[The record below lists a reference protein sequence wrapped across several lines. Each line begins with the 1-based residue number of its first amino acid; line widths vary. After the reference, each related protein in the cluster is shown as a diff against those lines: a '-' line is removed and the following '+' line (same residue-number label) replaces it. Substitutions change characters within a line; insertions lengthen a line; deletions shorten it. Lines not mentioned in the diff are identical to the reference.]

1 MPPFLEF
8 LLVLIVILAA
18 ARASGL
24 LAMRVGLPAVVGELI
39 AGVILGPTVID
50 LLSAD
55 FLDTPYAEDAVRLL
69 AELGVIF
76 LMFLAG
82 LETDLDEVNSVKR
95 VAVLAGTL
103 GVLFAVVMGAS
114 ASLPFGFSAKEGVF
128 IGICLAATSIS
139 VSARTLM
146 DLDALRG
153 RQGIAILATA
163 VVDDVLVLVALSLF
177 VAFVVEGGG
186 SAADVALLMARIG
199 GFFVAAFVVGLWLLP
214 SLARRSANA
223 PMSEGAIAFAVI
235 VVLLYAWSAE
245 YIGDMAS
252 ITGAFLAGLFLRRT
266 EVRELIDREAR
277 ALSLGFLAPIFF
289 ITIGLTADASG
300 LDGKDFA
307 LLAAL
312 VSVAVFSKVAGCGL
326 GAQLAGE
333 PRHSAL
339 RIGIGMISRGEVQ
352 LIVASVGLSHGLID
366 TDLFSV
372 IVLTVLA
379 TSLLTPVLLRV
390 AFAQGDAAPQ
400 PQ

>member
-1 MPPFLEF
+1 MSPFLEF
-8 LLVLIVILAA
+8 LLVLVIILVA
-18 ARASGL
+18 ARTSGL
-24 LAMRVGLPAVVGELI
+24 VAMRLGLPAVVGELI
-39 AGVILGPTVID
+39 AGVILGPSIID

-55 FLDTPYAEDAVRLL
+55 FLDTSYAADAVRLL

-82 LETDLDEVNSVKR
+82 LETDLEDVNSVKR

-103 GVLFAVVMGAS
+103 GVLFAFVMGAS
-114 ASLPFGFSAKEGVF
+114 ASAPFGFSAKECMF

-146 DLDALRG
+146 DLGALRG

-186 SAADVALLMARIG
+186 SAGDVALVILRIA
-199 GFFVAAFVVGLWLLP
+199 GFFAGALVVGRWLLP
-214 SLARRSANA
+214 PLARWSASA

-266 EVRELIDREAR
+266 QVRELIDREAR

-289 ITIGLTADASG
+289 ITIGLRADASG

-307 LLAAL
+307 LLAVL

-326 GAQLAGE
+326 GARLAGE
-333 PRHSAL
+333 PAHSAL

-400 PQ
+400 LQ

>member
-1 MPPFLEF
+1 MSPFLEF
-8 LLVLIVILAA
+8 LLVLVVILAA

-24 LAMRVGLPAVVGELI
+24 LAMRLGLPAVVGELI

-82 LETDLDEVNSVKR
+82 LETDLDEANSVKR

-114 ASLPFGFSAKEGVF
+114 ASAPFGFSAKECVF
-128 IGICLAATSIS
+128 IGICLAATSVS

-186 SAADVALLMARIG
+186 SAADVALLMGRIA
-199 GFFVAAFVVGLWLLP
+199 GFFVAAFVVGRWLLP
-214 SLARRSANA
+214 PLARWSARA

-235 VVLLYAWSAE
+235 VALLYAWSAE

-307 LLAAL
+307 LLAVL
-312 VSVAVFSKVAGCGL
+312 VCVAVFSKVAGCGL
-326 GAQLAGE
+326 GARLAGE
-333 PRHSAL
+333 PTHSAL

-390 AFAQGDAAPQ
+390 AFAQGNAAPQ
-400 PQ
+400 LQ